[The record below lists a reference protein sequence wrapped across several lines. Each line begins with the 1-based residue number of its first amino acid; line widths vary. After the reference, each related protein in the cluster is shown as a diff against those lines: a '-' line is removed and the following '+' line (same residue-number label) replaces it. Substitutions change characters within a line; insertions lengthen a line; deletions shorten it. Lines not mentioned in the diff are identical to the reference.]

1 MSLFDPEGYRYILHG
16 FRSDKCVHLC
26 WPHYQMKP
34 INYFAKKLIYWGKHI
49 ANPAFVR
56 YVLPLRFKYQ
66 QMQLRRK
73 VKKGGKIKVC
83 FLAMNLGQWRYQR
96 VCELMTQDSRFET
109 HIVLCPSVQTGKSEQ
124 SRDLQQLRDF
134 FASQGMPYI
143 DWDENNDKSMAD
155 MRHDINPDIIF
166 YPQQYKGVYYE
177 EQSYARFRDK
187 LLCLVPYGIANEEEA
202 WTYGS
207 GFHNRAWKL
216 FYTNTSELNAA
227 KRIACNRGRNVVVT
241 GYPNMTEY
249 LSPESCDVWKDDN
262 PEVKRLIWAPH
273 YSINADE
280 DELYL
285 SNFLWM
291 AEGMIQL
298 AREYKDRLQ
307 IAFKPH
313 PKLRTKLYE
322 HPDWGQAKA
331 DKYYQLW
338 AEMPNT
344 QLETGLFIDLFKT
357 SDAMVHD
364 CDSFQVE
371 YLYVNKPVMFV
382 EQSVKQQNTTELRKR
397 AIACH
402 YIGRNMDDIRQ
413 FVEMVLRD
421 EDSMKEQRQQ
431 FFEECLLPEHGT
443 DVALNIYNDIVTT
456 LKL

>member
-1 MSLFDPEGYRYILHG
+1 MDYVQTNAYISVG
-16 FRSDKCVHLC
+16 PTMK
-26 WPHYQMKP
+26 MKP
-34 INYFAKKLIYWGKHI
+34 SNYIVDKLIYCGKHE
-49 ANPAFVR
+49 AYPVLVR
-56 YVLPLRFKYQ
+56 YALPLRFKYQ

-73 VKKGGKIKVC
+73 VHHGGKIKVC

-96 VCELMTQDSRFET
+96 VYELMTQDSRFEAY
-109 HIVLCPSVQTGKSEQ
+109 IVLCPTVHFEKTEQ
-124 SRDLQQLRDF
+124 SRDLQQLRDY
-134 FASQGMPYI
+134 FASRGMPFI
-143 DWDENNDKSMAD
+143 DWDEKNDKSMAD
-155 MRHDINPDIIF
+155 MRHVINPDIIF
-166 YPQQYKGVYYE
+166 YPQQYKGIYYE
-177 EQSYARFRDK
+177 EQSYTRFLDK
-187 LLCLVPYGIANEEEA
+187 LLCLVPYGIANEEEV

-207 GFHNRAWKL
+207 DFHNRAWKL
-216 FYTNTSELNAA
+216 FYTNSSELDAA

-249 LSPESCDVWKDDN
+249 LSTESCDAWKDDN

-285 SNFLWM
+285 SNFMWM
-291 AEGMIQL
+291 AEGMVQI

-338 AEMPNT
+338 AEMPNA

-382 EQSVKQQNTTELRKR
+382 EQSVAQQNTTELRKR

-402 YIGRNMDDIRQ
+402 YIGRNMDDIRR
-413 FVEMVLRD
+413 FVEMVLHG
-421 EDSMKEQRQQ
+421 EDTMAEQRHQ
-431 FFEECLLPEHGT
+431 FFEDYLLPKGGT
-443 DVALNIYNDIVTT
+443 NVALNIYNDIVTT